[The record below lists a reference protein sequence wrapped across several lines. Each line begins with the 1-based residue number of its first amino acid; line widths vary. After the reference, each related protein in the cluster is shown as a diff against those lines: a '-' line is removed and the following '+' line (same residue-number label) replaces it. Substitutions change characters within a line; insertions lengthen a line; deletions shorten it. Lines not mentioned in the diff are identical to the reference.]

1 MTVKQIDRWKAAADR
16 LIFDEPEK
24 VVAWVAERIPEAQ
37 NGFQEPTA
45 IGVRSADG
53 KRIIAGVVYSDY
65 HPGARTMQL
74 HFAADNQMWAKK
86 EIILSLLAYPFLQLD
101 VFKCWVAINTENSR
115 SLKTTHHIGFKD
127 EAVLLHQ
134 FGPGKHCFLKY
145 MIKPDFMDM
154 LQQHREKL

>member
-24 VVAWVAERIPEAQ
+24 VIAWVADRIH
-37 NGFQEPTA
+37 GFEGQFAMPTA
-45 IGVRSADG
+45 IGVKSADG

-65 HPGARTMQL
+65 HPEARTMQL

-86 EIILSLLAYPFLQLD
+86 EIIFSLLAYPFIQLD
-101 VFKCWVAINTENSR
+101 VFKCWVAIDTENSR

-127 EAVLLHQ
+127 EALLLHQ

-145 MIKPDFMDM
+145 MIKPDYLNM
-154 LQQHREKL
+154 LEQHRDRL